1 LIAHEETEMDVDG
14 EDEGHADWED
24 EGDGDWGE
32 GFDNVLVSEDSDST
46 WKVRLASIYILS
58 AFIETKSDIFRS
70 KFSQVFDLIMKRME
84 ERDLNVRSEVFK
96 AFCLLLRVSSGI
108 ESRID
113 DSDDIPDQPKF
124 FRQMTSFS
132 TLIESLPSIAVK
144 LEDLYRAEDS
154 FSKKGVLLVL
164 LELSKICHSQM
175 LGYLE
180 HINPILIQSI
190 TSVDAEL
197 RYNGLSVLQ
206 RLLLSKLNPSADD
219 QLKFSRLDEITSA
232 VVQAL
237 DDSFVRTR
245 TLALFVIQAISKS
258 ILWLIT

>member
-1 LIAHEETEMDVDG
+1 
-14 EDEGHADWED
+14 
-24 EGDGDWGE
+24 
-32 GFDNVLVSEDSDST
+32 
-46 WKVRLASIYILS
+46 
-58 AFIETKSDIFRS
+58 
-70 KFSQVFDLIMKRME
+70 
-84 ERDLNVRSEVFK
+84 
-96 AFCLLLRVSSGI
+96 
-108 ESRID
+108 
-113 DSDDIPDQPKF
+113 
-124 FRQMTSFS
+124 MTSFS

>member
-113 DSDDIPDQPKF
+113 VSDDIPDQPKF
-124 FRQMTSFS
+124 NF
-132 TLIESLPSIAVK
+132 
-144 LEDLYRAEDS
+144 
-154 FSKKGVLLVL
+154 
-164 LELSKICHSQM
+164 
-175 LGYLE
+175 
-180 HINPILIQSI
+180 N
-190 TSVDAEL
+190 
-197 RYNGLSVLQ
+197 
-206 RLLLSKLNPSADD
+206 
-219 QLKFSRLDEITSA
+219 
-232 VVQAL
+232 
-237 DDSFVRTR
+237 
-245 TLALFVIQAISKS
+245 
-258 ILWLIT
+258 